1 MPETRPSDLLAALA
15 DLCASIEPSADPP
28 EGFHPCLRAL
38 SEGLSLSGAALW
50 GVGADGLT
58 LLAQHGLSPAW
69 AKEAARL
76 KADAPVVVEASRG
89 RGVAILPGAPGL
101 PPLPGLAP
109 VAAAVPLRVG
119 TRTVGLLVALGARP
133 KIFGKAVR
141 DLLAAAA
148 RMLAGTLAF
157 AQRLR
162 QATARAERL
171 QDLTRAVGG
180 SLDLQEIFRQVVAA
194 AVTLTGDA
202 VAALWVLESDGTLC
216 LGASSGFSHP
226 ESRRQTRFRVGEGI
240 VGEVAARREV
250 LLIPDIQADPRLVN
264 REMAEVEGLRANVGL
279 PLLVGEHCVGV
290 LDLKRRTAGAFAAE
304 ELALLTSL
312 ADHAAI
318 AIANTRLYQ
327 EARRR
332 AERLTAMAAVA
343 RSLTSSLEQQAVF
356 ECIVRAAVDLL
367 GGDMAHLWVHDAAR
381 GLLAVVAGAGAQDF
395 PLPPRDTFAP
405 GEGLVGT
412 VFAERAPRVVTDPE
426 RDPVFAQR
434 VWAASAGVQAA
445 AAVPVLMGERALGV
459 LSVVFRKP
467 PHLGAEEL
475 SLLTSFADQAAVAME
490 NARLY
495 QHLKDYSAGLEEKVR
510 ERTAALEA
518 ANLELTEANRH
529 KSAFLANMSH
539 ELRTPLNSII
549 GFSEVLED
557 GTFGPLTERQRLYV
571 QNILSSGEHLLSLI
585 TDILDLS
592 KIEAGKMDLRLSRF
606 PLGEGLAEAVEV
618 IRGQAMGKSI
628 TLTLEADATL
638 PILTAD
644 PGKFRQISLNLLSNA
659 VKFTP
664 DGGRVSVTARAA
676 SLEGPRGPVPAV
688 EVAVADTGIGI
699 EAADQERIFREFEQV
714 DGSYARKYAGTGL
727 GLALTRKLV
736 ELHGG
741 TIRVESAGAGR
752 GSTFRMRLPLRPP
765 VLEGEILVVD
775 DDAELL
781 QGLTETLTRLGY
793 GVRGARDG
801 EEALAAVAA
810 ALPDC
815 LILDLHLPR
824 RSGLQVLLALR
835 EQSRTRDVPVVA
847 LTGWGEQ
854 EGREALRLGAR
865 EFLTKP
871 VSSSILAATVDR
883 LLQKAARE
891 RRR

>member
-1 MPETRPSDLLAALA
+1 MPETRPSDLLATLA

-28 EGFHPCLRAL
+28 GGFHPCLRAL

-50 GVGADGLT
+50 EVGADGLT
-58 LLAQHGLSPAW
+58 LRAQHGLPPAW
-69 AKEAARL
+69 AEEAARL
-76 KADAPVVVEASRG
+76 KADAPVAVEASRG

-148 RMLAGTLAF
+148 ALLAGTLAF
-157 AQRLR
+157 AQQLR
-162 QATARAERL
+162 
-171 QDLTRAVGG
+171 
-180 SLDLQEIFRQVVAA
+180 
-194 AVTLTGDA
+194 
-202 VAALWVLESDGTLC
+202 
-216 LGASSGFSHP
+216 
-226 ESRRQTRFRVGEGI
+226 
-240 VGEVAARREV
+240 
-250 LLIPDIQADPRLVN
+250 
-264 REMAEVEGLRANVGL
+264 
-279 PLLVGEHCVGV
+279 
-290 LDLKRRTAGAFAAE
+290 
-304 ELALLTSL
+304 
-312 ADHAAI
+312 
-318 AIANTRLYQ
+318 
-327 EARRR
+327 
-332 AERLTAMAAVA
+332 
-343 RSLTSSLEQQAVF
+343 
-356 ECIVRAAVDLL
+356 
-367 GGDMAHLWVHDAAR
+367 
-381 GLLAVVAGAGAQDF
+381 
-395 PLPPRDTFAP
+395 
-405 GEGLVGT
+405 
-412 VFAERAPRVVTDPE
+412 
-426 RDPVFAQR
+426 
-434 VWAASAGVQAA
+434 
-445 AAVPVLMGERALGV
+445 
-459 LSVVFRKP
+459 
-467 PHLGAEEL
+467 
-475 SLLTSFADQAAVAME
+475 ME
-490 NARLY
+490 DARLY
-495 QHLKDYSAGLEEKVR
+495 QHLKDYSADLEEKVR

-592 KIEAGKMDLRLSRF
+592 KIEAGKMELRLSRF

-644 PGKFRQISLNLLSNA
+644 PGKFRQICLNLLSNA

-664 DGGRVSVTARAA
+664 DGGRVSVAARAA
-676 SLEGPRGPVPAV
+676 SLEGPRGPIPAV
-688 EVAVADTGIGI
+688 EIAVADTGIGI
-699 EAADQERIFREFEQV
+699 EAADQERVFREFEQV
-714 DGSYARKYAGTGL
+714 EGSYARKYAGTGL

-741 TIRVESAGAGR
+741 AIRVESAGAGR

-781 QGLTETLTRLGY
+781 QGLTETLARLGY
-793 GVRGARDG
+793 GVRVARDG

-810 ALPDC
+810 ARPDC

-824 RSGLQVLLALR
+824 RSGLQVLRALR
-835 EQSRTRDVPVVA
+835 EQSRAREVPVVA

-854 EGREALRLGAR
+854 EGREALRLGAQ
-865 EFLTKP
+865 EFLTRP

>member
-1 MPETRPSDLLAALA
+1 MPETRPSDLLATLA
-15 DLCASIEPSADPP
+15 DLCASVEPSADPL

-58 LLAQHGLSPAW
+58 LLAQHGLPPAW
-69 AKEAARL
+69 PEKAARL
-76 KADAPVVVEASRG
+76 KADAPVAIEASRG
-89 RGVAILPGAPGL
+89 RGVTILPGAPGL

-119 TRTVGLLVALGARP
+119 TRTVGLLVALGAKP

-148 RMLAGTLAF
+148 RILAGTLAF
-157 AQRLR
+157 AQQLR
-162 QATARAERL
+162 
-171 QDLTRAVGG
+171 
-180 SLDLQEIFRQVVAA
+180 
-194 AVTLTGDA
+194 
-202 VAALWVLESDGTLC
+202 
-216 LGASSGFSHP
+216 
-226 ESRRQTRFRVGEGI
+226 
-240 VGEVAARREV
+240 
-250 LLIPDIQADPRLVN
+250 
-264 REMAEVEGLRANVGL
+264 
-279 PLLVGEHCVGV
+279 
-290 LDLKRRTAGAFAAE
+290 
-304 ELALLTSL
+304 
-312 ADHAAI
+312 
-318 AIANTRLYQ
+318 
-327 EARRR
+327 
-332 AERLTAMAAVA
+332 
-343 RSLTSSLEQQAVF
+343 
-356 ECIVRAAVDLL
+356 
-367 GGDMAHLWVHDAAR
+367 
-381 GLLAVVAGAGAQDF
+381 
-395 PLPPRDTFAP
+395 
-405 GEGLVGT
+405 
-412 VFAERAPRVVTDPE
+412 
-426 RDPVFAQR
+426 
-434 VWAASAGVQAA
+434 
-445 AAVPVLMGERALGV
+445 
-459 LSVVFRKP
+459 
-467 PHLGAEEL
+467 
-475 SLLTSFADQAAVAME
+475 ME

-495 QHLKDYSAGLEEKVR
+495 HHLKDYSAGLEEKVR

-557 GTFGPLTERQRLYV
+557 GTFGPLTERQRFYV

-592 KIEAGKMDLRLSRF
+592 KIEAGKMELRLSRF
-606 PLGEGLAEAVEV
+606 PVGEDLAEAVEV

-638 PILTAD
+638 PVLTAD
-644 PGKFRQISLNLLSNA
+644 PGKFRQICLNLLSNA

-664 DGGRVSVTARAA
+664 DGGRVSVTARVA
-676 SLEGPRGPVPAV
+676 SLEGPRGPIPAV

-714 DGSYARKYAGTGL
+714 DGSYARKYPGTGL

-741 TIRVESAGAGR
+741 TIRVESAGSGR
-752 GSTFRMRLPLRPP
+752 GSTFRVRLPLRPP

-775 DDAELL
+775 DDPELL
-781 QGLTETLTRLGY
+781 QGLIETFTRLGY
-793 GVRGARDG
+793 GVRAARDG

-810 ALPDC
+810 ARPDC

-824 RSGLQVLLALR
+824 RSGLQVLRALR
-835 EQSRTRDVPVVA
+835 EQSRTREVPVLA

-854 EGREALRLGAR
+854 EGREALRLGAQ